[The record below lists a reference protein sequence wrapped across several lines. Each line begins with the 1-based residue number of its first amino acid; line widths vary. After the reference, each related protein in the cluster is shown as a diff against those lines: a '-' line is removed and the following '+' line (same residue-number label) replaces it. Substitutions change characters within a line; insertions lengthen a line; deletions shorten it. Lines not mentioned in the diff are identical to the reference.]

1 MMFTLDH
8 DYHIH
13 TSLSTCCHE
22 DQMTPEN
29 IIPVCK
35 SENHTEIVLTNHF
48 WDAKMPG
55 ADDWYGPQDL
65 NWVKQLLPL
74 PTENGM
80 KIRFGCETEFCGG
93 KKIGI
98 SPESYSEFSFIIVPF
113 THLHNHFSRPVDCT
127 TPEQVAN
134 LFMDHF
140 EDLLSIDLPWK
151 KVGIPHLTCPL
162 VYPGPRLHEV
172 FEHMNNG
179 RLEKCFD
186 FLAKAGAGIELNAA
200 CFNPGW
206 EQYRDTFLNIYR
218 LAKHAGCKFYTG
230 SDAHA
235 LETLK
240 NINQNL
246 PAVIEA
252 LGLQNSDRYY
262 IPD

>member
-1 MMFTLDH
+1 MFKLDH

-22 DQMTPEN
+22 DIMTPEN
-29 IIPVCK
+29 IVPACK
-35 SENHTEIVLTNHF
+35 AENHMEIVLTNHF
-48 WDAKMPG
+48 WDSKMPG

-65 NWVKQLLPL
+65 AWVKKLLPL
-74 PTENGM
+74 PKENGM

-98 SPESYSEFSFIIVPF
+98 SPESYDEFEFIIVPF
-113 THLHNHFSRPVDCT
+113 THLHNNFSRPVDCT

-134 LFMDHF
+134 LYMDHF
-140 EDLLSIDLPWK
+140 EDLMAIDLPWK

-172 FEHMNNG
+172 FEHMVDS
-179 RLEKCFD
+179 RLEKCFT
-186 FLAKAGAGIELNAA
+186 FLAKQGTGIELNASS
-200 CFNPGW
+200 FRPGW
-206 EQYRDTFLNIYR
+206 EQYPDTFLNIYR
-218 LAKHAGCKFYTG
+218 IAKAAGCKFYVG

-235 LETLK
+235 VASLK

-246 PAVIEA
+246 PVVAEM
-252 LGLQNSDRYY
+252 LGLTEADRYY